1 MSSRRWLTGSS
12 GGKVILSVSMKSQ
25 YYFAPT
31 RDVKV
36 PVLASAGAFA
46 VSEHWGLGESVEDPG
61 L

>member
-1 MSSRRWLTGSS
+1 
-12 GGKVILSVSMKSQ
+12 MKSQ

-31 RDVKV
+31 RDVKAL
-36 PVLASAGAFA
+36 VLASVGAFA